1 MKLVIG
7 FQMDPFDRLNAAT
20 DSTLLLAAEAAERG
34 FQTFA
39 FQPDALS
46 YYDATCWA
54 RGTWFVADR
63 GGRVEPQKEDL
74 IALNMCDLIW
84 MRQDPPFDMPYIT
97 ATHLLESVSLESA
110 RMESVA
116 APTVI
121 LNSPAAVRDAPEK
134 WLVTQWPEFIPATCI
149 SADAEALS
157 DFYRQHEHIVCKP
170 LFGHAG
176 HGVAA
181 FQHGDESAFR
191 DHLEDVLVGRTPVVV
206 QAFLPDVLVGDKRVI
221 ILEGDVL
228 GAFQRVP
235 ASGDFRANLRLG
247 ATPQPTSLTPREQE
261 ICRAVGGELQ
271 RRDLFLAGIDLIQEH
286 LIEINLTSPTGLVTL
301 NQLYDHRVES
311 VIWDA
316 AVRRL
321 PQQISDRHA

>member
-1 MKLVIG
+1 VKRVIG
-7 FQMDPFDRLNAAT
+7 FQMDPFERLNAAT

-39 FQPDALS
+39 FEPGALS
-46 YYDATCWA
+46 YHDGTCWA

-63 GGRVEPQKEDL
+63 AGHLEPHVATQKDDA
-74 IALNMCDLIW
+74 IALPTCDLIW
-84 MRQDPPFDMPYIT
+84 MRQDPPFDMQYIA
-97 ATHLLESVSLESA
+97 ATYLLESLG
-110 RMESVA
+110 A
-116 APTVI
+116 ATVI
-121 LNSPAAVRDAPEK
+121 LNSPSAVRDAPEK
-134 WLVTQWPEFIPATCI
+134 WLVTQWPDFIPATCI
-149 SADAEALS
+149 SADVETLY
-157 DFYRQHEHIVCKP
+157 DFYRQHAHIVCKP

-181 FQHGDESAFR
+181 FQRGDDSALR
-191 DHLEDVLVGRTPVVV
+191 SHLEDVLVSHTPVVV
-206 QAFLPDVLVGDKRVI
+206 QAFLPDVLAGDKRVVI
-221 ILEGDVL
+221 VEGEIV

-261 ICRAVGGELQ
+261 ICRAVGQELQ

-301 NQLYDHRVES
+301 NQLYDLHVES

-316 AVRRL
+316 ALRRL
-321 PQQISDRHA
+321 PRSAKD